1 MQVALIDTGIVP
13 VPALQEPGKIVEL
26 FDLSFEAQVPE
37 YALLDTY
44 GHGTHMAGIIAGHD
58 PATGFTG
65 VAPGAELVSF
75 KVGDSTG
82 AVDVSQVIEALDFI
96 VANNNTNGLSID
108 VINLSY
114 GVNGTE
120 SSQVDPLNA
129 AIQRAWDSGIVVVA
143 AAGNDGRP
151 EKGLA
156 NPARDPFVIAVGAAD
171 IAKGEGKV
179 KPALFSTSGDG
190 TRNPDIVAPGVSVES
205 LRSPGSHTDVAH
217 PDARVGEH
225 LFKGS
230 GSSQAAAVVSGSVAL
245 LLEARPELTPDQV
258 KHVLNDTASRVKSN
272 AKFRGNGMVDLMAA
286 VNAPTPGAEAVQDW
300 PRSDGSG
307 SLHAARGDTIVMV
320 DGEELTGEVT
330 WSGAQWTS
338 AQWTSA
344 QWTSAQ
350 WTSAQWTS
358 AQWTSAQWTSAQW
371 TSAQWTS
378 AQWTSAQ
385 WTSAQWTSAQWTS
398 AQWTSAN
405 GRRPWTSR
413 FTPRL
418 LGRSSDSYREVDSLM
433 TPVANQCRLPTVESE
448 LRVGL

>member
-1 MQVALIDTGIVP
+1 MNPEPVTPHSVTEEAANPCRPLTLRLVIALIASVLALTSTISPVSAKPKHAKQASGHGEPATSVGSLVTINDIIGATDLHADGITGAGVQVALIDTGIVP

-96 VANNNTNGLSID
+96 EANNNTNGLSID

-330 WSGAQWTS
+330 WSQA
-338 AQWTSA
+338 
-344 QWTSAQ
+344 
-350 WTSAQWTS
+350 
-358 AQWTSAQWTSAQW
+358 
-371 TSAQWTS
+371 
-378 AQWTSAQ
+378 
-385 WTSAQWTSAQWTS
+385 
-398 AQWTSAN
+398 
-405 GRRPWTSR
+405 
-413 FTPRL
+413 
-418 LGRSSDSYREVDSLM
+418 SSDPASWTQASDPSL
-433 TPVANQCRLPTVESE
+433 
-448 LRVGL
+448 